1 MNAENIDL
9 DADSFDAAICQL
21 GLFLFS
27 NPANVLR
34 AMRRVVRQGGKV
46 AALVF
51 STAKKNPYQGI
62 PLGVAQ
68 RFGSAPLP
76 LFSIGET
83 DVLENAF
90 RESGLRDVTVRALSI
105 RRHFSSTAEMIQRLK
120 ETAFLRGPIEKLG
133 EAQREQAWVEIERQF
148 SQLQEPNGIEIP
160 GEFLIAAGT
169 K

>member
-1 MNAENIDL
+1 
-9 DADSFDAAICQL
+9 
-21 GLFLFS
+21 
-27 NPANVLR
+27 VLR

-83 DVLENAF
+83 DVLENTF

-133 EAQREQAWVEIERQF
+133 EAQRERLGWRLNASSASSKSPTASRSPASSL
-148 SQLQEPNGIEIP
+148 SQPAPSENVLSIIDS
-160 GEFLIAAGT
+160 LL
-169 K
+169 